1 MVCLNFD
8 VLQVGVRMF
17 RKVVKFLRREPKMTD
32 DSSVTVN
39 GVSVKIPKNWEEVS
53 LLMRERLESDMRD
66 LFPRYMLPKIWVG
79 DIFLYRTKVHGNF
92 DAASGYSYLGNEFVV
107 NVLILR
113 DSGAESVVIP
123 VYANKN
129 GFKDLH
135 GQEDVFVFS
144 DSRFKSNKF
153 VVMPAFE
160 V

>member
-1 MVCLNFD
+1 MVCLTFD
-8 VLQVGVRMF
+8 ISQVGVRMF
-17 RKVVKFLRREPKMTD
+17 RKIVKLLHREPKMTED
-32 DSSVTVN
+32 ACVTVN
-39 GVSVKIPKNWEEVS
+39 GVSVKLPKNWEEVS
-53 LLMRERLESDMRD
+53 LLMRERLESDMKD
-66 LFPRYMLPKIWVG
+66 LFPRYMIPKIEVG
-79 DIFLYRTKVHGNF
+79 DIFLYRTKVHGSF
-92 DAASGYSYLGNEFVV
+92 DAASGYSYLGNAFVV
-107 NVLILR
+107 NVLIVR

-144 DSRFKSNKF
+144 DSKFKSNKL